1 MAEKKT
7 RKLPSNYMDAV
18 FCPNPAIPFTVGDDG
33 LVTLAL
39 EHRGFFP
46 KIAQVFFHKPRV
58 SQVHM
63 DAYGS
68 AVWRCLDGKNTVFD
82 VVERMKESF
91 PQEQEDMLK
100 RVVTFLGT
108 LQNNKFILLA
118 DTLPK

>member
-46 KIAQVFFHKPRV
+46 KIAQVFFHKPKV

-68 AVWRCLDGKNTVFD
+68 AVWHCLDGKNTVFD
-82 VVERMKESF
+82 VVERMKKRF
-91 PQEQEDMLK
+91 PNEQEDMLK

-108 LQNNKFILLA
+108 LQNNKFIVSA
-118 DTLPK
+118 DTLQK